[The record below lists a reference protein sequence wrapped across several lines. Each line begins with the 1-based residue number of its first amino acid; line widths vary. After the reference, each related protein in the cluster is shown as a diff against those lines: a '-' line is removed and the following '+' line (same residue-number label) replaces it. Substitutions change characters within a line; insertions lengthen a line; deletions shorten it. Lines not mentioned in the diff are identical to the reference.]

1 MLIPHGTL
9 VMIVDGANMQVFR
22 NSGSDSVPKLMP
34 LGESA
39 TKTARTSALGTDRP
53 GRAFQSGSPAR
64 SSYETTDYHQV
75 EEDRFAE
82 EAAERLNALLK
93 DDVPGILV
101 AAPRTLGVMRR
112 YLGVGTRSRLI
123 AEIDKDYAQRPVAEI
138 ATMLERYE
146 I

>member
-1 MLIPHGTL
+1 MLIPHGAL
-9 VMIVDGANMQVFR
+9 VMVVDGANMQVFR
-22 NSGSDSVPKLMP
+22 NSGEDSAPKLMP
-34 LGESA
+34 LGEGA
-39 TKTARTSALGTDRP
+39 RKAARTSALGTDRP
-53 GRAFQSGSPAR
+53 GRAFQSGIPAR

-82 EAAERLNALLK
+82 EAAQLFDALLK

-101 AAPRTLGVMRR
+101 AAPRTLSVMRR
-112 YLGVGTRSRLI
+112 HLGAETLSRLL

-138 ATMLERYE
+138 ETMLERYE

>member
-9 VMIVDGANMQVFR
+9 VMIVDGANVQLFH
-22 NSGSDSVPKLMP
+22 NTGSNSVPKLMP

-112 YLGVGTRSRLI
+112 HLGVGTRSRLI

-138 ATMLERYE
+138 EIMLERYE